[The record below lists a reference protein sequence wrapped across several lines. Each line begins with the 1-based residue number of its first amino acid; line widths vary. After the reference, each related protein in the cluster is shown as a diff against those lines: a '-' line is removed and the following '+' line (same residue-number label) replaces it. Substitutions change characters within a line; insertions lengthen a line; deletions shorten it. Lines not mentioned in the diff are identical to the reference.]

1 MVQQWGGVSPLLQQL
16 FGAQSPVPQGTA
28 WHQGAFQEKVVRF
41 KMSALWFGGR
51 NTQLFLRSIPGL
63 RAPSAPAQ
71 GSQRWCSLSTN
82 TQKNVQAHSGLLS
95 AAVQCLAQHTPVLL
109 SPCLCSIPRLGWGHP
124 RAVTGTACTG
134 CAAQLLFQ

>member
-28 WHQGAFQEKVVRF
+28 WHQGACQEKVVRF

-51 NTQLFLRSIPGL
+51 NTWLFLRSIPGL

-82 TQKNVQAHSGLLS
+82 TQRNVQAHSGLLP
-95 AAVQCLAQHTPVLL
+95 AAVQCLAQHIPVPLPVLHPPAGL
-109 SPCLCSIPRLGWGHP
+109 GSPQGCHRHCLHRLCSP
-124 RAVTGTACTG
+124 VTISVN
-134 CAAQLLFQ
+134 